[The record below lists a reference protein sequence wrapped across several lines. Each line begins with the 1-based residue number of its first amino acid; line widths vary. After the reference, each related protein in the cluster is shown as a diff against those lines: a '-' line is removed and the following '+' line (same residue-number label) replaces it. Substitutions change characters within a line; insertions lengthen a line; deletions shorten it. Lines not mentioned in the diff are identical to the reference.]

1 MVSKLHLDRCLAVS
15 MIQSAK
21 GSAKGQRKCSSV
33 HSALEHDA
41 SHVVQLPLLFAVVA
55 TWYVGKEAVPRLV
68 ADTAVMEFD
77 GEAPHEA

>member
-1 MVSKLHLDRCLAVS
+1 M
-15 MIQSAK
+15 
-21 GSAKGQRKCSSV
+21 

-41 SHVVQLPLLFAVVA
+41 SHVAQLPLLFAVVA
-55 TWYVGKEAVPRLV
+55 PWDVGKEAVLRLV

>member
-1 MVSKLHLDRCLAVS
+1 MLSKLRLERCLEIW
-15 MIQSAK
+15 MIQSGK
-21 GSAKGQRKCSSV
+21 GKQKCSSA

-41 SHVVQLPLLFAVVA
+41 SHVAQLPLLFAVVA
-55 TWYVGKEAVPRLV
+55 PWYVGKEAVPGLV

>member
-1 MVSKLHLDRCLAVS
+1 MVSKLHLDCCLAVL

-21 GSAKGQRKCSSV
+21 GKRKCSSV
-33 HSALEHDA
+33 YSALEPDA
-41 SHVVQLPLLFAVVA
+41 SHVAQLPLLFAVVA
-55 TWYVGKEAVPRLV
+55 PWYVGKEAVPRLV

>member
-15 MIQSAK
+15 MIQ
-21 GSAKGQRKCSSV
+21 SAKGQRKCSSV